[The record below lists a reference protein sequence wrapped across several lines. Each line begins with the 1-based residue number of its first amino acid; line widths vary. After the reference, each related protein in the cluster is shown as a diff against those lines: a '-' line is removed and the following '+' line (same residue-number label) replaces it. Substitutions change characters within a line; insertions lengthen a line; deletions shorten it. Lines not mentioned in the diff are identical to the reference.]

1 MLVLQ
6 YQRAKRRQVSGR
18 VLMIL
23 NLLTWKREMVVGL
36 ETFIVEL
43 FFLVTAKVQ
52 WMVVR
57 TACE

>member
-1 MLVLQ
+1 
-6 YQRAKRRQVSGR
+6 
-18 VLMIL
+18 MIL

>member
-1 MLVLQ
+1 
-6 YQRAKRRQVSGR
+6 
-18 VLMIL
+18 
-23 NLLTWKREMVVGL
+23 MVVGL

-57 TACE
+57 RACE